1 MRTLGSLTL
10 ACLAI
15 VSTAVA
21 ASAQNR
27 FSGSADFQAYCASCH
42 GSEAKGDGIIA
53 KSLPKPPPDLTLLA
67 KRNNDMFPKDKV
79 FKMIDGR
86 TPGSS
91 HAGADMPMW
100 GDVFAKS
107 TESSGAEATAAR
119 ITALTEYLET
129 IQAKR

>member
-1 MRTLGSLTL
+1 MRTLGLLTL
-10 ACLAI
+10 ACLALAA
-15 VSTAVA
+15 TAA
-21 ASAQNR
+21 AAAAQNR
-27 FSGSADFQAYCASCH
+27 YSGSTDFQAYCASCH

-53 KSLPKPPPDLTLLA
+53 KSLAKRPPDLTLLA
-67 KRNNDMFPKDKV
+67 KRNNDLFPKDKV

-100 GDVFAKS
+100 GEVFAKS
-107 TESSGAEATAAR
+107 AESPEPEATAAR
-119 ITALTEYLET
+119 ITALTNYLET